1 MNFSPTELYIFCLC
15 AVVFTLLTV
24 LLTALIVTLLRYY
37 LRLVRLGSEDERIR
51 KEYDNRHCQSKLLNA
66 LGFIINFTI
75 CIVLVAAFAFS
86 LSVRIC
92 EKENCTAAKTGII
105 RVVRSNSM
113 AKAYEKN
120 EYLFEN
126 NLDGKENNFNTFD
139 IIYTDALPAEED
151 LKLYDVVVYD
161 LDGYLIIHRI
171 IKIEEPNEEHPD
183 ERYYY
188 LRGDNNIFADSKPVT
203 YDQMRGIW
211 NGQKVEN
218 VGSFILFMQSPA
230 GYLCILLMLF
240 VVIALPIVT
249 KIVENERSE
258 RYQTLTGVDVK
269 NERKYR
275 REERVNIRMDTYYN
289 RPDSP
294 YSGSKVS
301 INRSGNPYDSTRFYQ

>member
-1 MNFSPTELYIFCLC
+1 MNFSSTELYIFCLC

-37 LRLVRLGSEDERIR
+37 VRLVRLGSEDESIR
-51 KEYDNRHCQSKLLNA
+51 KEYDNRHCQSKLLNV
-66 LGFIINFTI
+66 LGFIINFAI
-75 CIVLVAAFAFS
+75 CVVLAVAFIFS

-92 EKENCTAAKTGII
+92 EKKNCDAAQTGII
-105 RVVRSNSM
+105 RVVKSSSM

-171 IKIEEPNEEHPD
+171 VKIEEPNENHPD

-188 LRGDNNIFADSKPVT
+188 LRGDNNVITDPKPVT

-249 KIVENERSE
+249 KIIENERSE
-258 RYQTLTGVDVK
+258 RYQTLTGIDVR
-269 NERKYR
+269 NEQKHR
-275 REERVNIRMDTYYN
+275 REERVNIKMDTYYN

-301 INRSGNPYDSTRFYQ
+301 LNKSGNPYDSTRFYQ